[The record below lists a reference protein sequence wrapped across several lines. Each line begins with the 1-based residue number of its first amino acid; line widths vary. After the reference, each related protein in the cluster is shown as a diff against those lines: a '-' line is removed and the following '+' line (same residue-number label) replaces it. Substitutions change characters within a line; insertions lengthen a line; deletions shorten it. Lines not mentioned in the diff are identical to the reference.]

1 MFIVLKE
8 VVIMSQTITSD
19 KRKFFSTKEL
29 TLTAI
34 MAAVIA
40 ICAWITIPATV
51 EFTLQIFGVFCAL
64 EILGG
69 KNGTSAIIVYIL
81 LGAVGLPVFA
91 GFSGGLGALTSSTG
105 GYIIGFLFIGLV
117 YWASKRF
124 IGKHIV
130 VRITAML
137 IGLALCY
144 AFGTAW
150 FMYVYTRN
158 TEAVTLLQALKWCVS
173 PFIPFDI
180 AKMALAILIANRVKK
195 YAKL

>member
-8 VVIMSQTITSD
+8 VVMMSQTITSD

-69 KNGTSAIIVYIL
+69 KNGTFAIIVYIL

-117 YWASKRF
+117 YWASERF

-158 TEAVTLLQALKWCVS
+158 TEAVTLLQALKWCVF

>member
-19 KRKFFSTKEL
+19 KRRFFSTKEL

-69 KNGTSAIIVYIL
+69 KNGTFAIIVYIL

-158 TEAVTLLQALKWCVS
+158 TAAVTLLQALKWCVF

-180 AKMALAILIANRVKK
+180 AKMALAILIATRVKK